1 MNSGPERALDSNAKD
16 TEDSKMTTTTTCRA
30 IRAAALGLSLLLA
43 VAGAD
48 RARAEEWIAVKGAR
62 VLPVSGP
69 PIENG
74 TVLVRDGR
82 IEAVGGPDVAIP
94 WQARTLDG
102 TGKTVIPGF
111 VLAHTSRGL
120 DSANENVQSVPFVSV
135 LDALDPVNAFF
146 EDSLRDGV
154 TTICVMP
161 GNRSLIGGQG
171 MIVKPYGLTVEAMT
185 VKRDAG
191 LKISMEPGTPGV
203 SRMGQ
208 MQRLRRTFVE
218 LQESLDVLAEK
229 KAEAA
234 EAAKTSSGVG
244 PPPAPG
250 DKEPELDAKKK
261 PLADLVAGH
270 VPAYVYCGRAADV
283 DRAFELAETFK
294 FRIVPVLGPD
304 CWKAAKVLAE
314 KKVPVILDADLLTY
328 ERDEETRR
336 ERKRF
341 APEILRQGGVTRLAF
356 TTDSAQYGSRY
367 LWYQAALAVRNG
379 MDASEA
385 LKCVTQYP
393 AEAIGLADRVGSL
406 EPGKDGNF
414 VILSGDPL
422 DYRSWV
428 ETVVIEGKIAYRR
441 DEDARLKRVL
451 PAPAAAGSAK

>member
-1 MNSGPERALDSNAKD
+1 
-16 TEDSKMTTTTTCRA
+16 MTTPTFRA
-30 IRAAALGLSLLLA
+30 RGAAPLGLSLLVTA
-43 VAGAD
+43 FAIGAGAGG
-48 RARAEEWIAVKGAR
+48 ARAEEWIAVKGAR
-62 VLPVSGP
+62 VIPVSGP

-82 IEAVGGPDVAIP
+82 IEAVGGPEVEIP
-94 WQARTLDG
+94 WQARTIDG
-102 TGKTVIPGF
+102 TGKTVVPGF

-120 DSANENVQSVPFVSV
+120 DSANENVPNVPFVSV
-135 LDALDPVNAFF
+135 LDAIDPVNAFF

-161 GNRSLIGGQG
+161 GNRSMIGGQG
-171 MIVKPYGLTVEAMT
+171 MIVKPYGLTVESMI

-191 LKISMEPGTPGV
+191 LKISMEPPQSG

-218 LQESLDVLAEK
+218 LRESMDDLAEK

-234 EAAKTSSGVG
+234 EAAKASSGVG
-244 PPPAPG
+244 PPPAPPE
-250 DKEPELDAKKK
+250 KEPELDAKKK
-261 PLADLVAGH
+261 PLADLVEGRI
-270 VPAYVYCGRAADV
+270 PAYVYCGRAADV

-304 CWKAAKVLAE
+304 CWKAAKLLAE
-314 KKVPVILDADLLTY
+314 KKAPVILDADLVTY
-328 ERDEETRR
+328 ERDEETRK
-336 ERKRF
+336 EMKRF
-341 APEILRQGGVTRLAF
+341 APEIFRKAGVASMAF
-356 TTDSAQYGSRY
+356 TTDAAQYGSRY

-385 LKCVTQYP
+385 MKCVTLHP

-406 EPGKDGNF
+406 EKGKDGNF

-422 DYRSWV
+422 DYRTWV

-441 DEDARLKRVL
+441 DEDERLKRVL